1 MIPSRRGLL
10 AAFLGLAVA
19 VLAPAQISAAS
30 EYKEGAN
37 NFVRALAAEA
47 VSSLTG
53 NSIGENQRE
62 KKLRQILRNYFD
74 VKSIARLALGRYWK
88 RASKSQRAQYMTLF
102 EDLIVVTY
110 SNRFKDYSNEK
121 LLIENTIANEKYVL
135 VKSLVDRGAQQPI
148 RVDWRVTFTDGRYK
162 IIDVVVEGVSMV
174 QTQRSEF
181 SSVIRRSGGKV
192 EGLLTALRDKTINV
206 SQN

>member
-10 AAFLGLAVA
+10 AAILGLAVA
-19 VLAPAQISAAS
+19 VLAPAQISAAG

-37 NFVRALAAEA
+37 NFVRALADEA
-47 VSSLTG
+47 VSTLNG
-53 NSIGENQRE
+53 NSIGDNQRKE
-62 KKLRQILRNYFD
+62 NLRKILRNYFD
-74 VKSIARLALGRYWK
+74 VKLIARLALGRYWK

-121 LLIENTIANEKYVL
+121 LLIENTIANDKYVL

-148 RVDWRVTFTDGRYK
+148 RVDWRITFTDGRYK

-206 SQN
+206 PQN

>member
-10 AAFLGLAVA
+10 AAILGLAVA
-19 VLAPAQISAAS
+19 VLAPAQISAAG

-37 NFVRALAAEA
+37 NFVRALADEA
-47 VSSLTG
+47 VSTLNG
-53 NSIGENQRE
+53 NSIGDNQRKE
-62 KKLRQILRNYFD
+62 NLRKILRNYFD
-74 VKSIARLALGRYWK
+74 VKLIARLALGRYWK

-121 LLIENTIANEKYVL
+121 LLIENTIANDKYVL

-148 RVDWRVTFTDGRYK
+148 RVDWRITFTDGRYK

>member
-1 MIPSRRGLL
+1 MIPYRRGVL

-19 VLAPAQISAAS
+19 VLAPAQIGTAG
-30 EYKEGAN
+30 EFTDGAN
-37 NFVRALAAEA
+37 KFVRALADEA
-47 VSSLTG
+47 VTSLTG
-53 NSIGENQRE
+53 QSISDQERE
-62 KKLRQILRNYFD
+62 QNLRKILRNYFD

-88 RASKSQRAQYMTLF
+88 RASKSEKDQYMKLF

-110 SNRFKDYSNEK
+110 SSRFKDYSNEK
-121 LLIENTIANEKYVL
+121 LLIENTIANDKYVL

-148 RVDWRVTFTDGRYK
+148 RVDWRITFPDGRYK
-162 IIDVVVEGVSMV
+162 IIDIVVEGVSMV

>member
-1 MIPSRRGLL
+1 MIPSRRGVL

-19 VLAPAQISAAS
+19 VLAPAQIGTAG
-30 EYKEGAN
+30 EFTDGAN
-37 NFVRALAAEA
+37 KFVRALADEA
-47 VSSLTG
+47 VTSLTG
-53 NSIGENQRE
+53 QSISDQERE
-62 KKLRQILRNYFD
+62 QNLRKILRNYFD

-88 RASKSQRAQYMTLF
+88 RASKSEKDQYMKLF

-110 SNRFKDYSNEK
+110 SSRFKDYSNEK
-121 LLIENTIANEKYVL
+121 LLIENTIANDKYVL

-148 RVDWRVTFTDGRYK
+148 RVDWRITFPDGRYK
-162 IIDVVVEGVSMV
+162 IIDIVVEGVSMV